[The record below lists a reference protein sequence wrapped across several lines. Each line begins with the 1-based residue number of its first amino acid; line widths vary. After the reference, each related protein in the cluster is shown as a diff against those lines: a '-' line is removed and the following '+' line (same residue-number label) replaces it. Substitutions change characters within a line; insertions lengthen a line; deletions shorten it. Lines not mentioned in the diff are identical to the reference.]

1 MLRVGVVGA
10 AGRMGATVC
19 RAVDADPDLELVA
32 AVDPNGSGT
41 PAPAAGL
48 TVAADRAALS
58 ESGAEVAVDFT
69 HITVAEDTL
78 SFCAEAGIHVVMG
91 TSGFGPERVAR
102 AEALFG
108 AAGGAASGSGRR
120 SNCVIVPNFAI
131 SAVLAVRFAELAAP
145 WFETAEVIELHHD
158 RKVDAPSGTALSTA
172 ERMGRAKAG
181 ADRGAGTQWAPDPT
195 TDLVLPGARGAEHD
209 SGVRIHSVRM
219 RGMLAH
225 EEIILGAA
233 GQTLTIRQDSY
244 DRDSYMPGVLAAI
257 KAVPGLD
264 GLTFGLDRVLGI

>member
-1 MLRVGVVGA
+1 MLKVGVVGA
-10 AGRMGATVC
+10 VGRMGATVC
-19 RAVDADPDLELVA
+19 RAVHAEPDLELVA
-32 AVDPNGSGT
+32 AVDPTGAGG

-48 TVAADRAALS
+48 TVAAERGALADA
-58 ESGAEVAVDFT
+58 GAQVAVDFT
-69 HITVAEDTL
+69 HLTAAEDTL
-78 SFCAEAGIHVVMG
+78 AYCAGAGIHVVMG
-91 TSGFGPERVAR
+91 TSGFGPDRVAR
-102 AEALFG
+102 AEQLF
-108 AAGGAASGSGRR
+108 AGGGA
-120 SNCVIVPNFAI
+120 NCVIVPNFAI

-145 WFETAEVIELHHD
+145 WFDTAEVIELHHD

-172 ERMGRAKAG
+172 ERMGRAKAS
-181 ADRGAGTQWAPDPT
+181 AEQGAGTQWAPDPT
-195 TDLVLPGARGAEHD
+195 TDLVLPGARGAAHD

-244 DRDSYMPGVLAAI
+244 DRESYMPGVLAAI
-257 KAVPGLD
+257 RAVPDLD

>member
-19 RAVDADPDLELVA
+19 RAVDAEPDMTLVA
-32 AVDPNGSGT
+32 AVDPTGSGG
-41 PAPAAGL
+41 PAAAGGL
-48 TVAADRAALS
+48 TIAAERSALA
-58 ESGAEVAVDFT
+58 EAGAEVAVDFT
-69 HITVAEDTL
+69 HITAAEETL
-78 SFCAEAGIHVVMG
+78 AFCVEAGIHLVMG
-91 TSGFGPERVAR
+91 TSGFGPDRVAR

-108 AAGGAASGSGRR
+108 PDAPAGRP
-120 SNCVIVPNFAI
+120 NCVIVPNFAI

-172 ERMGRAKAG
+172 ERMGRAKSGSAG
-181 ADRGAGTQWAPDPT
+181 HGAGTAWAADPT
-195 TDLVLPGARGAEHD
+195 TDLVLPGARGAAHD

-244 DRDSYMPGVLAAI
+244 DRESYMPGVLAAVRAI
-257 KAVPGLD
+257 PGLA
-264 GLTFGLDRVLGI
+264 GLTVGLDRVLGI